1 MKLLPQISWQ
11 SILITST
18 FPCLQKRIFSAKTK
32 RATFSFNLGEI
43 KDSLSFPLLKVVHNG
58 VLEEMKPAE
67 K

>member
-1 MKLLPQISWQ
+1 MAEHPYNVNISLPS
-11 SILITST
+11 
-18 FPCLQKRIFSAKTK
+18 KRIFSAKTK

-43 KDSLSFPLLKVVHNG
+43 KDSLSFPLLKVVHDG